1 MILKS
6 RRTKKKNSRARRKP
20 KKRNEK
26 IKKKT
31 FVQKFESIFSS
42 RSQSLAF
49 KSQFK
54 VMNRKIFY
62 LRQKTVFKKKNN
74 KKNNSTLIF
83 FLVVKVRIENKKNKK
98 VKIQNFLKREKKNES
113 KQINFIGMKKYV
125 QAENK
130 FEKFFW

>member
-1 MILKS
+1 
-6 RRTKKKNSRARRKP
+6 
-20 KKRNEK
+20 
-26 IKKKT
+26 
-31 FVQKFESIFSS
+31 
-42 RSQSLAF
+42 
-49 KSQFK
+49 
-54 VMNRKIFY
+54 MNRKIFY